1 MPGGLAAR
9 QTGCVYSVVVAN
21 VKKESRAEKKR
32 IILIKYAEINSYIYR
47 KMKKIVHG
55 KIHL

>member
-1 MPGGLAAR
+1 MPR
-9 QTGCVYSVVVAN
+9 
-21 VKKESRAEKKR
+21 ESRAEKKW
-32 IILIKYAEINSYIYR
+32 INLIKYADINSYIYR